1 MKMKFSFS
9 KKLDMF
15 LYTIYE
21 ESELSVQMNIILYI
35 YCIFKNIHIFKNI
48 YKNIY
53 YTYIINISN

>member
-1 MKMKFSFS
+1 MKFSFS

-35 YCIFKNIHIFKNI
+35 YCKNIHIYLKI
-48 YKNIY
+48 YIKIY
-53 YTYIINISN
+53 ITHI